1 MQNRSGMGHH
11 SRTGEQAERRSD
23 ASAQRSDILTDQSAE
38 QERGHHHADD
48 FKSEHLQP
56 SCAPPPS
63 GGGIGGRLVP
73 VFPIDAGRL
82 AGQLLTKR
90 KRGAAPAACG

>member
-1 MQNRSGMGHH
+1 MGHH
-11 SRTGEQAERRSD
+11 SRTGEQAERRSG
-23 ASAQRSDILTDQSAE
+23 ASAQHSDVLTDQSAE
-38 QERGHHHADD
+38 QERSHHHADD
-48 FKSEHLQP
+48 FKSDHLQP

-73 VFPIDAGRL
+73 IFPIDADRL

-90 KRGAAPAACG
+90 KHGGPVAGCG